1 MGEFAGGSPEI
12 IPPFV
17 VGGNRFGLS
26 EQDVTGV
33 IEDLKPIAAG
43 EVKAITTQEKAQE
56 VLGVLTSSSPAEI
69 LLKMKSV
76 YDKVRELESERET
89 GADLIT
95 QIRTEFPD
103 IMDYYLLL
111 RKTMGPKGGWGYRLG
126 QAVGAAKLAD
136 EEKAM
141 YGEKQ

>member
-1 MGEFAGGSPEI
+1 MSEFAGASPEI

-17 VGGNRFGLS
+17 VGGNRFGLTEES
-26 EQDVTGV
+26 VAGV
-33 IEDLKPIAAG
+33 IEDLKPIATG
-43 EVKAITTQEKAQE
+43 EVKAIMTQEEAKK

-69 LLKMKSV
+69 LSKIKSV

-89 GADLIT
+89 GANLIA

-141 YGEKQ
+141 YGDKT